1 MKEMMGDLKEKT
13 DISRLGWLLFVV
25 SRINEKALVVSG
37 IIDIKI
43 VGRFKTVLT
52 DKQGPTIDSKKRLK
66 TVHLECD
73 GENERKA
80 NMVLANVYGSSSVD
94 FLLVSGCS

>member
-52 DKQGPTIDSKKRLK
+52 DK
-66 TVHLECD
+66 
-73 GENERKA
+73 
-80 NMVLANVYGSSSVD
+80 
-94 FLLVSGCS
+94 